1 MRPTPMVLTN
11 PLEQVPPTTTQCRAD
26 EPGIEVLCVTDHQCP
41 HDNYGRCRMPDFP
54 LSHDDIA
61 TARAAGIGVVKRTPV
76 VESAALSER
85 CGGSV
90 VFKAENLQRTGSFKI
105 RGAMAKLASLG
116 ESARNGVVAGSAG
129 NHAQALAF
137 AAKHHGVPCEIFVP
151 AGASLSK
158 MAAVRSYG
166 AVLAEGGESLVDA
179 VSMARARAAESG
191 MQFCHPY
198 DDPVVVAG
206 QATLGLEVLED
217 VADLDTV
224 IIPLG
229 GGGLTGGVALACK
242 AANPKIRVI
251 GVQVRACAPYAGI
264 PAPEGPIVTLAD
276 GIAVKSPGEFT
287 APIISEFVDEVVVVE
302 EDLVA
307 DAMVLLMDRG
317 KLYVEGGGAVGVS
330 ALLSRQIVPSATG
343 TTCVVLSGG
352 NVDLG
357 LVPNL
362 IRRHETQ
369 AGRRLIVFV
378 RISDRPGGLARL
390 LTLFAAEGANLIEVE
405 HVREGVD
412 LHVRETGVQAVLE
425 VRGRDH
431 ALRVVDAARAAG
443 YDIDEVL

>member
-1 MRPTPMVLTN
+1 MT
-11 PLEQVPPTTTQCRAD
+11 
-26 EPGIEVLCVTDHQCP
+26 
-41 HDNYGRCRMPDFP
+41 DFP
-54 LSHDDIA
+54 LSLSDISV
-61 TARAAGIGVVKRTPV
+61 ARAAGEGVVKRTPV

-105 RGAMAKLASLG
+105 RGAMAKLSSLG
-116 ESARNGVVAGSAG
+116 TSVSKGVVAGSAG

-137 AAKHHGVPCEIFVP
+137 AARHHGVPCEIFVP

-166 AVLAEGGESLVDA
+166 ATLAEGGDSLVEA
-179 VSMARARAAESG
+179 VAMARARAAETG
-191 MQFCHPY
+191 AAFCHPY

-206 QATLGLEVLED
+206 QATLGLELLD
-217 VADLDTV
+217 DIADLETV
-224 IIPLG
+224 IVPLG
-229 GGGLTGGVALACK
+229 GGGLTGGVAIACK
-242 AANPKIRVI
+242 MTNPRIKVI
-251 GVQVRACAPYAGI
+251 GIQVRACAPYAGI
-264 PAPEGPIVTLAD
+264 PVPDGPVVTLAD

-287 APIISEFVDEVVVVE
+287 APIIEQFVDEIVVVE

-330 ALLSRQIVPSATG
+330 ALLSRQVVPSSTG

-369 AGRRLIVFV
+369 VGRRLIVFA

-390 LTLFAAEGANLIEVE
+390 LTLFAEQGANLIEVE

-412 LHVRETGVQAVLE
+412 LHVRETGVQTVLE

-431 ALRVVDAARAAG
+431 ALAVIEAARAAG